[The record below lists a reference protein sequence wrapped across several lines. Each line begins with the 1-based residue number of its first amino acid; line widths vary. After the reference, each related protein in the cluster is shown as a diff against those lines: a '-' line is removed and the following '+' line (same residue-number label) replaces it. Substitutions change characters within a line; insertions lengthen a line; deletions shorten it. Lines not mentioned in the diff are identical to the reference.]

1 MMSRRL
7 AQRKRAPG
15 FIHLPPPPPM
25 PLSRPVS
32 TSSCS
37 PLQQLNPTSGHA
49 GPHDSSTEDVI
60 PPLTQ
65 PVSIPAASSVH
76 QRVSSPYYSPSQIF
90 PTSAANK
97 SYFPAY
103 LSQSISSAASSRPSS
118 PLLQQHHHP
127 NQLSQHQQQQASTPS
142 PSASTPSPPPPLN
155 IPPRTPRSPSFFGA
169 VPSPLSQSSHPHPH
183 PHPQSQAQSQA
194 PSMSMTSS
202 ARTPGPSART
212 YHAHL
217 AQQQLAFQM
226 QQRDLIFQSTRA
238 TSSASGPISPRLIP
252 LGSPGPV
259 TPLTLEDNPAGYI
272 SASLLSPALQLQQ
285 HHLEKLAAAAEKAAA
300 EEDPKSS

>member
-1 MMSRRL
+1 MSRRL

-15 FIHLPPPPPM
+15 FIHLPPPS
-25 PLSRPVS
+25 LSRPVSTS

-37 PLQQLNPTSGHA
+37 PLQHELNPTSSGHA
-49 GPHDSSTEDVI
+49 GPHDSTGTEDALA
-60 PPLTQ
+60 LTQ

-103 LSQSISSAASSRPSS
+103 LSQSISSAASSRPGS
-118 PLLQQHHHP
+118 PLLQHHHHHS
-127 NQLSQHQQQQASTPS
+127 NQQASTPS
-142 PSASTPSPPPPLN
+142 PSASTPSPPPPPPPLN

-169 VPSPLSQSSHPHPH
+169 VPSPLSQSSHPHSQAQA
-183 PHPQSQAQSQA
+183 QSQSQSQA

-202 ARTPGPSART
+202 ARTAGPSART